1 MSPGRVGCPYPTV
14 PTIQRL
20 FFIMVRPEDEP
31 YLWLNPHAFI
41 LRYGRLSEAS

>member
-1 MSPGRVGCPYPTV
+1 MSLFDHAGHSTS
-14 PTIQRL
+14 

-31 YLWLNPHAFI
+31 YRWLNPRAFI